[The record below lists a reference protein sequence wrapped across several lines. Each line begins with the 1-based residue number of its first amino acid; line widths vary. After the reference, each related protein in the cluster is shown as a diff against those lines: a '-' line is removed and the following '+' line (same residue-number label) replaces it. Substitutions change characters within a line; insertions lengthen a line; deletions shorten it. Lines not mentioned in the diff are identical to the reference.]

1 MKLAAASLLM
11 LVLLTGALA
20 DSSKGLKPRE
30 NVSSYPV
37 HQQEQTLA
45 LGAEQLSNTQV
56 QHAFV
61 TELDKRYIVVE
72 VGVFPAKDGSVI
84 LAADDFMLVVPGT
97 NQTLRPVKPET
108 IASVLY
114 KKPATQRDVVVTPTM
129 GVGYETASTNPDG
142 TRNRGGWST
151 SSGAIVG
158 VGDKQIGGTEADRKT
173 METELRDKQLPAGDA
188 QQPVAGYL
196 YFPVPAKTSKGN
208 YELQYLKN
216 GEKITLA
223 LNFPSN

>member
-1 MKLAAASLLM
+1 MKLAAALLLT
-11 LVLLTGALA
+11 LVLFTGALA
-20 DSSKGLKPRE
+20 DPSKGLKPRE
-30 NVSSYPV
+30 NISSYPV
-37 HQQEQTLA
+37 HQQQQALA

-72 VGVFPAKDGSVI
+72 VGVFPASDRSI
-84 LAADDFMLVVPGT
+84 NLTADDFMLVVPGT

-114 KKPATQRDVVVTPTM
+114 KRPATQRDVVVTPTM

-151 SSGAIVG
+151 SSGAMVG

-173 METELRDKQLPAGDA
+173 METELRDKQLPTGEAK
-188 QQPVAGYL
+188 QPVAGYL
-196 YFPVPAKTSKGN
+196 YFPAPSKKSKGN

-216 GEKITLA
+216 GEKVSLA
-223 LNFPSN
+223 LNSPSN